1 MDRIWDK
8 RQLRWKLKGHIF
20 RYADDFVVLCR
31 GKVDAPLA
39 AVRHVLERLDL
50 TLNESQT
57 HIVDARQESFNFLGF
72 AIRVNKETH
81 TDSDS

>member
-1 MDRIWDK
+1 M
-8 RQLRWKLKGHIF
+8 
-20 RYADDFVVLCR
+20 
-31 GKVDAPLA
+31 A